1 MGWHDLV
8 RRGGPIVANP
18 ISPGVARRRRLG
30 PLRAKAAWVPFVRC
44 HPCNEWAAPVVPRC
58 VEPFAVSRVLTAY
71 SSVLPCHALPPP
83 RLALLCND
91 WIWTAVVPGRMDDGW
106 MDGWMDREPLASLR
120 HPACRPGT
128 SLHAWAPD
136 LLFGLLGA
144 VVDVPARCE
153 RQRSCHVL
161 SMRDRVLIPRS
172 GADCPGASAGAHLHQ
187 LRGSPP
193 PVVCWPD
200 PVLASPGHP
209 LCRRRCRIPGS
220 QNPRPPT
227 DTSPCGLEEGEE
239 TTTNLVA
246 RPALA
251 CPVGASNS
259 YQNEAAWKR
268 NDIPPA
274 RVTSSNIR
282 VASPSAA
289 RAHPGRRPC
298 HAMPGSRLSL
308 ASFCMSL
315 VSSTISPRAAW
326 RGGPSP
332 Q

>member
-1 MGWHDLV
+1 VPPFVGLARSAANVPDVVVQLGRRQPIPYLSQGSLHDGRQGHPQSAPGMVWHGLGITSCTSSMGWHDLV

-193 PVVCWPD
+193 PRRLLARPRPRFSRSSALPAPLQD
-200 PVLASPGHP
+200 P
-209 LCRRRCRIPGS
+209 RIPES
-220 QNPRPPT
+220 QTPDRHE
-227 DTSPCGLEEGEE
+227 S
-239 TTTNLVA
+239 V
-246 RPALA
+246 
-251 CPVGASNS
+251 
-259 YQNEAAWKR
+259 W
-268 NDIPPA
+268 
-274 RVTSSNIR
+274 
-282 VASPSAA
+282 
-289 RAHPGRRPC
+289 PGRR
-298 HAMPGSRLSL
+298 GRNDD
-308 ASFCMSL
+308 
-315 VSSTISPRAAW
+315 
-326 RGGPSP
+326 
-332 Q
+332 